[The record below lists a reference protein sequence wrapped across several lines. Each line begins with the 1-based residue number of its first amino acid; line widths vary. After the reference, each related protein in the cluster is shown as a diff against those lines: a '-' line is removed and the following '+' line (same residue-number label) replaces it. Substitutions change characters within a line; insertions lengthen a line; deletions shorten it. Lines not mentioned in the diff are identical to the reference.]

1 MQGGIRDIPEPEVFA
16 LREDSRME
24 SALAGQG
31 RGEALFFMAS
41 LFFLFIAFVAAVL
54 GRKSL
59 SAETSGK
66 SGPERGAARPVARI
80 SCIAAL
86 VACLAS
92 VSLRVAY
99 SGRLPFASMYEF
111 GLLLCLALD
120 GFLVFLAF
128 SRADRAVLIA
138 ATLCDFVMGS
148 IILLLFDTA
157 HPLVPALKSA
167 WLAAHVATAVIAYCC
182 LAMSAAL
189 AAAALAVSREA
200 ERATSLELLV
210 NRCVAIAFPFLTL
223 LIITGAIWAE
233 YAWGSF
239 WRWDPKETWALVTW
253 IVYLGYL
260 HLVRTRG
267 WKGRRAM
274 IAAIA
279 GFGVV
284 LFTFF
289 GVNLLLS
296 GLHSY

>member
-1 MQGGIRDIPEPEVFA
+1 MGAAFD
-16 LREDSRME
+16 
-24 SALAGQG
+24 GQG
-31 RGEALFFMAS
+31 RGEALFFMAN
-41 LFFLFIAFVAAVL
+41 LLFLFIAFAASVL
-54 GRKSL
+54 GGRK
-59 SAETSGK
+59 
-66 SGPERGAARPVARI
+66 GPRGATGTAEAEKGGWRGIAKNVARA
-80 SCIAAL
+80 SGLAAL
-86 VACLAS
+86 VSCLVS
-92 VSLRVAY
+92 VSLRVAS

-120 GFLVFLAF
+120 GFLVYLAF

-148 IILLLFDTA
+148 IILLLFDAA

-167 WLAAHVATAVIAYCC
+167 WLAAHVATAVVAYCC

-189 AAAALAVSREA
+189 AAASLAVSREA
-200 ERATSLELLV
+200 ERAASLELLV
-210 NRCVAIAFPFLTL
+210 NRCVAMAFPFLTL

-233 YAWGSF
+233 YAWGAF

-274 IAAIA
+274 VAAIA

>member
-1 MQGGIRDIPEPEVFA
+1 MVT
-16 LREDSRME
+16 
-24 SALAGQG
+24 ALAGRG
-31 RGEALFFMAS
+31 RGEALLFMAN
-41 LFFLFIAFVAAVL
+41 LVFLFITFAAAVL
-54 GRKSL
+54 D
-59 SAETSGK
+59 GK
-66 SGPERGAARPVARI
+66 KRTGEATGTTGPARI
-80 SCIAAL
+80 ASQVAASMAL
-86 VACLAS
+86 AACLAS
-92 VSLRVAY
+92 VALRVAS

-120 GFLVFLAF
+120 GFLVFLVF
-128 SRADRAVLIA
+128 SMADRAIPIA
-138 ATLCDFVMGS
+138 AALCDFAMGS
-148 IILLLFDTA
+148 VILLLFDTA

-167 WLAAHVATAVIAYCC
+167 WLAAHVATAVVAYCC

-189 AAAALAVSREA
+189 AIAALAVSRQA
-200 ERATSLELLV
+200 ERARRLELLV
-210 NRCVAIAFPFLTL
+210 NRSVAVAFPFLTL

-233 YAWGSF
+233 YAWGAF

-267 WKGRRAM
+267 WKGKRAM
-274 IAAIA
+274 VAAIV

>member
-1 MQGGIRDIPEPEVFA
+1 MG
-16 LREDSRME
+16 
-24 SALAGQG
+24 SAFAGQG
-31 RGEALFFMAS
+31 RGEALFFMAN
-41 LFFLFIAFVAAVL
+41 LVFLFIAFAAGVLGGRNGPRAAVGTGEAA
-54 GRKSL
+54 GRGKRGIAKHAVRA
-59 SAETSGK
+59 SA
-66 SGPERGAARPVARI
+66 
-80 SCIAAL
+80 IAAL
-86 VACLAS
+86 VSCLVS
-92 VSLRVAY
+92 VSLRVAS

-120 GFLVFLAF
+120 GFLVYLAF

-148 IILLLFDTA
+148 IILVLFDTA

-167 WLAAHVATAVIAYCC
+167 WLAAHVATAVVAYCC

-189 AAAALAVSREA
+189 AAAALAVSRDA
-200 ERATSLELLV
+200 GRAASLELLV
-210 NRCVAIAFPFLTL
+210 NRCVAVAFPFLTL

-233 YAWGSF
+233 YAWGAF

-274 IAAIA
+274 VAAIA

>member
-1 MQGGIRDIPEPEVFA
+1 MG
-16 LREDSRME
+16 

-31 RGEALFFMAS
+31 RGEALFFMAN
-41 LFFLFIAFVAAVL
+41 LLFLFITFAVAVL
-54 GRKSL
+54 GRKNW
-59 SAETSGK
+59 SAETSNE
-66 SGPERGAARPVARI
+66 SGPGRGVARLATKV
-80 SCIAAL
+80 SSIAAL

-92 VSLRVAY
+92 ASLRVAY

-111 GLLLCLALD
+111 GLLLSLALD

-128 SRADRAVLIA
+128 SRTDRAVLIA
-138 ATLCDFVMGS
+138 AVLCDFAMGS
-148 IILLLFDTA
+148 VIFLLFDSA

-200 ERATSLELLV
+200 ERAASLESLV

-233 YAWGSF
+233 YAWGAF
-239 WRWDPKETWALVTW
+239 WRWDPKETWALVTC

-274 IAAIA
+274 IAAIV